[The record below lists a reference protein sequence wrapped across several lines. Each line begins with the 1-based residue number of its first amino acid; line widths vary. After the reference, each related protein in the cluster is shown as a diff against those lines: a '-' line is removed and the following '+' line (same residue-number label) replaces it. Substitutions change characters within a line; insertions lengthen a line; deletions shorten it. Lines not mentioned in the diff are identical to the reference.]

1 MGNIIFDEASVLQCK
16 DEEQLK
22 NRLLLDQFTGYIRRL
37 ILNDFEKLVNLLYRI
52 DVDENKLRQ
61 LLNDSDSEDS
71 AKIIAAL
78 IINRQIEK
86 IQLKKTMPQAPESD
100 EEKW

>member
-1 MGNIIFDEASVLQCK
+1 MTFDEASVLQCR
-16 DEEQLK
+16 DEDQLK
-22 NRLLLDQFTGYIRRL
+22 NRLLRDQFTGYIRRL

-52 DVDENKLRQ
+52 DVDENKIRQ
-61 LLNDSDSEDS
+61 LLNDNANEDS
-71 AKIIAAL
+71 AEIIAAL

-86 IQLKKTMPQAPESD
+86 IKLKKTIRQSPESD

>member
-1 MGNIIFDEASVLQCK
+1 MGNITFDEALVLQCR

-22 NRLLLDQFTGYIRRL
+22 TRLLLDQFTGYIRRL

-61 LLNDSDSEDS
+61 LLNDNANEDS
-71 AKIIAAL
+71 AKTIAAL

-86 IQLKKTMPQAPESD
+86 IKLKKTMRQSPESD
-100 EEKW
+100 EEKR